1 MVWNLGTMAAGS
13 SRTITV
19 VVKVNSG
26 QTANLSNTATVTSTT
41 TDPVQS
47 NNSDTEPT
55 VVITQADVKIVKTAS
70 VAVASPGDNL
80 TYTLTVSNDGPSDAL
95 SVVVND
101 TLPTGVTFV
110 SASPAASSGP
120 NPLTWNLG
128 TLTAGQT
135 RTITVVVTINSN
147 ATGQITNLATVN
159 SATTDPD
166 PTNNSS
172 STTTDITNQADLKI
186 LKYGP
191 TMPVQSETEF
201 TYTIVVQ
208 NLGPAVARNVVVVD
222 SLPVDVSYVDAS
234 PVAVQT
240 NNTLTWYLGDMQSG
254 ETRLI
259 YLTVFVEPWANDEFT
274 NVTTVSSSTP
284 DPVTSNNSD
293 DEVTTVGYP
302 TAVTITSFQS
312 TGTNGRQVS
321 LNWTL
326 ASEVDV
332 FSYNIYRSSSN
343 DINTAEVIHTEPA
356 NGSLGY
362 SLMDTVPVD
371 GNYWYWITFVS
382 MSGAESP
389 VQGTFQV
396 TVTSSG
402 SVKLYLPL
410 VKR

>member
-1 MVWNLGTMAAGS
+1 
-13 SRTITV
+13 
-19 VVKVNSG
+19 
-26 QTANLSNTATVTSTT
+26 
-41 TDPVQS
+41 
-47 NNSDTEPT
+47 
-55 VVITQADVKIVKTAS
+55 
-70 VAVASPGDNL
+70 
-80 TYTLTVSNDGPSDAL
+80 
-95 SVVVND
+95 
-101 TLPTGVTFV
+101 
-110 SASPAASSGP
+110 
-120 NPLTWNLG
+120 
-128 TLTAGQT
+128 
-135 RTITVVVTINSN
+135 VTINSN

-356 NGSLGY
+356 NGSLYY
-362 SLMDTVPVD
+362 SLMDAVPVD

-389 VQGTFQV
+389 VQATFQV

-402 SVKLYLPL
+402 SIKLYLPL